1 MGLDRDA
8 THGTARDATG
18 DAATGDSTGGAVGDT
33 VRRLRDGM
41 GRGVLS
47 FPLTSFHDDGS
58 LDPDGFRA
66 HVAAQI
72 ATAPGALFPACGT
85 GEFFSLDEDEY
96 RQTVTIAVEEA
107 AGRLPVVAGVGYG
120 WAQAA
125 RFARIAEQAGADALL
140 VLPHYL
146 VAAPQ
151 DGLVAQ
157 LEQIAARTRLPLIAY
172 QRGQV
177 AFSAASLRH
186 IVRIPNVIGLKDGH
200 SDLDRLQRL
209 TLAAPEDFLFFN
221 GAATAEI
228 QARAYATVGV
238 PAYSSAVHAFAPEI
252 ANAFFAALHDG
263 DGTDGRDGGGRR
275 GDEGDKTVQRLLRD
289 FYVPFV
295 ELRDRVP
302 GYAVSLVK
310 AAARLRGRPVGPV
323 RAPLTEPSPADLAD
337 LATLLTTGLDLVG
350 AAL

>member
-1 MGLDRDA
+1 MTRVSLDTD
-8 THGTARDATG
+8 TA
-18 DAATGDSTGGAVGDT
+18 
-33 VRRLRDGM
+33 RRLRDGM
-41 GRGVLS
+41 AQAVLS
-47 FPLTSFHDDGS
+47 FPLTSFHEDGS

-66 HVAAQI
+66 YVADRL
-72 ATAPGALFPACGT
+72 ATAPGAVFPACGT

-96 RQTVTIAVEEA
+96 RQVVSIAVEEA
-107 AGRLPVVAGVGYG
+107 GGRVPVVAGTGYG
-120 WAQAA
+120 WAQAV
-125 RFARIAEQAGADALL
+125 RFARIAEEAGADALL

-146 VAAPQ
+146 IAAPQ

-177 AFSAASLRH
+177 AFTVESFRRVA
-186 IVRIPNVIGLKDGH
+186 RIPGVIGLKDGH

-221 GAATAEI
+221 GALTAEI
-228 QARAYATVGV
+228 QARAYAAVGV

-252 ANAFFAALHDG
+252 ANTFFAALADG
-263 DGTDGRDGGGRR
+263 DHGTV
-275 GDEGDKTVQRLLRD
+275 DKLLRD

-323 RAPLTEPSPADLAD
+323 RAPLTDPSAADLAD
-337 LATLLTTGLDLVG
+337 LRTLLTAGLDLVG

>member
-1 MGLDRDA
+1 MTRVSLD
-8 THGTARDATG
+8 T
-18 DAATGDSTGGAVGDT
+18 DT
-33 VRRLRDGM
+33 DTIRRLRDGM
-41 GRGVLS
+41 ARGVLS

-58 LDPDGFRA
+58 LDPDGCRA
-66 HVAAQI
+66 HVAAQL
-72 ATAPGALFPACGT
+72 ATAPGAVFPACGT

-96 RQTVTIAVEEA
+96 RVVVTAAVEEA
-107 AGRLPVVAGVGYG
+107 GGRVPVVAGVGYG

-125 RFARIAEQAGADALL
+125 RFARIAEEAGADALL

-157 LEQIAARTRLPLIAY
+157 LEQLAARTRLPLIAY

-177 AFSAASLRH
+177 TFTADSLRR
-186 IVRIPNVIGLKDGH
+186 IARIPGVIGLKDGH

-209 TLAAPEDFLFFN
+209 TLAAPEGFLFFN

-252 ANAFFAALHDG
+252 ANAFFAALRDG
-263 DGTDGRDGGGRR
+263 DHGFA
-275 GDEGDKTVQRLLRD
+275 DKLLRD
-289 FYVPFV
+289 FYVPLV

-323 RAPLTEPSPADLAD
+323 RAPLTDPSPGDLAE
-337 LATLLTTGLDLVG
+337 LRALLGTGLDLVG

>member
-1 MGLDRDA
+1 MSLD
-8 THGTARDATG
+8 T
-18 DAATGDSTGGAVGDT
+18 DT
-33 VRRLRDGM
+33 DTIRRLRDGM
-41 GRGVLS
+41 ARGVLS
-47 FPLTSFHDDGS
+47 FPLTSFHEDGS
-58 LDPDGFRA
+58 LDPDGCRA
-66 HVAAQI
+66 HLAAQL
-72 ATAPGALFPACGT
+72 ATEPGALFPACGT

-96 RQTVTIAVEEA
+96 RVVVTAAVEEA
-107 AGRLPVVAGVGYG
+107 GGRVPVVAGVGYG

-125 RFARIAEQAGADALL
+125 RFARIAEEAGADALL

-157 LEQIAARTRLPLIAY
+157 LEQLASRTRLPLIAY

-177 AFSAASLRH
+177 TFTADSLRR
-186 IVRIPNVIGLKDGH
+186 IARIPGVIGLKDGH

-209 TLAAPEDFLFFN
+209 TLAAPEGFLFFN

-252 ANAFFAALHDG
+252 ANAFFAALRDG
-263 DGTDGRDGGGRR
+263 DRSLTD
-275 GDEGDKTVQRLLRD
+275 KLLRD
-289 FYVPFV
+289 FYVPLV

-323 RAPLTEPSPADLAD
+323 RAPLTDPSPGDLAE
-337 LATLLTTGLDLVG
+337 LRALLGTGLDLVG
-350 AAL
+350 ATP

>member
-1 MGLDRDA
+1 MLRVNGVTD
-8 THGTARDATG
+8 
-18 DAATGDSTGGAVGDT
+18 
-33 VRRLRDGM
+33 RLRTGM
-41 GRGVLS
+41 ANGVLS
-47 FPLTSFHDDGS
+47 FPLTSFHADGS

-66 HVAAQI
+66 HAAAQI
-72 ATAPGALFPACGT
+72 ATAPGAVFPACGT

-96 RQTVTIAVEEA
+96 RQVLTIAVQEA
-107 AGRLPVVAGVGYG
+107 AGRVPVVAGVGYG
-120 WAQAA
+120 WAQAV
-125 RFARIAEQAGADALL
+125 RFARIAEEAGADALL

-157 LEQIAARTRLPLIAY
+157 LEHIAARTRLPLIAY

-177 AFSAASLRH
+177 AFGADAFR
-186 IVRIPNVIGLKDGH
+186 RITAIPGVIGLKDGH

-209 TLAAPEDFLFFN
+209 TLAAPEGFLFFN

-252 ANAFFAALHDG
+252 ANAFFAALRDG
-263 DGTDGRDGGGRR
+263 DHGTA
-275 GDEGDKTVQRLLRD
+275 DKLLRD
-289 FYVPFV
+289 FYVPLV

-323 RAPLTEPSPADLAD
+323 RAPLTDPSAADLAD
-337 LATLLTTGLDLVG
+337 LKTLLTAGLDLVG
-350 AAL
+350 ATL

>member
-1 MGLDRDA
+1 MA
-8 THGTARDATG
+8 EK
-18 DAATGDSTGGAVGDT
+18 
-33 VRRLRDGM
+33 
-41 GRGVLS
+41 VLS
-47 FPLTSFHDDGS
+47 FPLTSFRADGS
-58 LDPDGFRA
+58 LDPDGYRA
-66 HVAAQI
+66 YVAERLA
-72 ATAPGALFPACGT
+72 AEPGALFPACGT

-96 RQTVTIAVEEA
+96 RQVVTIAVEET
-107 AGRLPVVAGVGYG
+107 AGRVPVVAGTGYG
-120 WAQAA
+120 WAQAL
-125 RFARIAEQAGADALL
+125 RFARIAEDAGADALL
-140 VLPHYL
+140 VMPHYL
-146 VAAPQ
+146 TAAPQ

-157 LEQIAARTRLPLIAY
+157 LERIAAGTRLPLVAY

-177 AFSAASLRH
+177 SYTAASLRR
-186 IVRIPNVIGLKDGH
+186 IARIPGVIGLKDGH

-209 TLAAPEDFLFFN
+209 VLAAPEDFLFFN

-228 QARAYATVGV
+228 QARAYAAVGV

-252 ANAFFAALHDG
+252 ANAFFTALQAG
-263 DGTDGRDGGGRR
+263 DTGTAG
-275 GDEGDKTVQRLLRD
+275 KLLRD

-323 RAPLTEPSPADLAD
+323 RAPLADPSAADLAD
-337 LATLLTTGLDLVG
+337 LKTLLTTGLDLVG

>member
-1 MGLDRDA
+1 MTEASLDTD
-8 THGTARDATG
+8 TA
-18 DAATGDSTGGAVGDT
+18 
-33 VRRLRDGM
+33 RRLREGM
-41 GRGVLS
+41 ASGVLS
-47 FPLTSFHDDGS
+47 FPLTSFREDGA

-66 HVAAQI
+66 HLADRLAA
-72 ATAPGALFPACGT
+72 APGAVFPACGT

-96 RQTVTIAVEEA
+96 RQVVRITVQET
-107 AGRLPVVAGVGYG
+107 AGRVPVVAGTGYG
-120 WAQAA
+120 WAQAL
-125 RFARIAEQAGADALL
+125 RFARIAEEEGADALL

-157 LEQIAARTRLPLIAY
+157 LERIAAGTRLPLIAY
-172 QRGQV
+172 QRSQV
-177 AFSAASLRH
+177 ALTAASLKR
-186 IVRIPNVIGLKDGH
+186 VAALPTVIGLKDGH

-209 TLAAPEDFLFFN
+209 TRAAPADFLFFN

-252 ANAFFAALHDG
+252 ANAFFAALNDG
-263 DGTDGRDGGGRR
+263 DRGTLD
-275 GDEGDKTVQRLLRD
+275 TLLRD
-289 FYVPFV
+289 FYVPLV

-302 GYAVSLVK
+302 GYGVSLVK
-310 AAARLRGRPVGPV
+310 AAARLRGAPVGPV
-323 RAPLTEPSPADLAD
+323 RAPLTDPSAADLAD
-337 LATLLTTGLDLVG
+337 LKTLLATGLDLVG

>member
-1 MGLDRDA
+1 MASVNGE
-8 THGTARDATG
+8 TENGETET
-18 DAATGDSTGGAVGDT
+18 V

-41 GRGVLS
+41 VAGVLS

-58 LDPDGFRA
+58 LDPDGFRT
-66 HVAAQI
+66 HVAARI
-72 ATAPGALFPACGT
+72 ATAPGAVFPACGT
-85 GEFFSLDEDEY
+85 GEFFSLDEEEY
-96 RQTVTIAVEEA
+96 RTVVTIAVEEA
-107 AGRLPVVAGVGYG
+107 AGRVPVVAGVGYG

-125 RFARIAEQAGADALL
+125 RFARIAEEAGADALL

-157 LEQIAARTRLPLIAY
+157 LEQLAARTRLPLIAY

-177 AFSAASLRH
+177 AFTASSLKRIAA
-186 IVRIPNVIGLKDGH
+186 IPGVIGLKDGH

-209 TLAAPEDFLFFN
+209 TLAAPEGFLFFN
-221 GAATAEI
+221 GASTAEI

-252 ANAFFAALHDG
+252 ANAFFAALQDG
-263 DGTDGRDGGGRR
+263 DNGH
-275 GDEGDKTVQRLLRD
+275 GDDKTIERLLRD
-289 FYVPFV
+289 FYVPLV

-310 AAARLRGRPVGPV
+310 AAARLRGQPVGPV
-323 RAPLTEPSPADLAD
+323 RAPLTDPSAADLAE
-337 LATLLTTGLDLVG
+337 LTTLLTTGLDLVG

>member
-1 MGLDRDA
+1 M
-8 THGTARDATG
+8 
-18 DAATGDSTGGAVGDT
+18 AA
-33 VRRLRDGM
+33 
-41 GRGVLS
+41 GVLS
-47 FPLTSFHDDGS
+47 FPLTSFREDGT

-66 HVAAQI
+66 HVAAQL
-72 ATAPGALFPACGT
+72 AAAPGALFPACGT

-96 RQTVTIAVEEA
+96 RTVVTVAVEEA
-107 AGRLPVVAGVGYG
+107 AGRVPVVAGVGYG
-120 WAQAA
+120 WAQAV
-125 RFARIAEQAGADALL
+125 RFARIAEEAGADALL

-151 DGLVAQ
+151 DGLVRQ
-157 LEQIAARTRLPLIAY
+157 LEEIAARTSLPLIAY

-177 AFSAASLRH
+177 AFTAASLRR
-186 IVRIPNVIGLKDGH
+186 VAEIPGVIGLKDGH

-209 TLAAPEDFLFFN
+209 TLAAPEGFLFFN

-252 ANAFFAALHDG
+252 ANSFFTALRDG
-263 DGTDGRDGGGRR
+263 DG
-275 GDEGDKTVQRLLRD
+275 KTVERLLRE
-289 FYVPFV
+289 FYVPLV

-310 AAARLRGRPVGPV
+310 AAARLRGRQVGRV
-323 RAPLTEPSPADLAD
+323 RAPLTDPSDRDLTD
-337 LATLLTTGLDLVG
+337 LGNLLTTGLDLVG

>member
-1 MGLDRDA
+1 MALDPD
-8 THGTARDATG
+8 TA
-18 DAATGDSTGGAVGDT
+18 
-33 VRRLRDGM
+33 RRLRDGM
-41 GRGVLS
+41 ARGVLS
-47 FPLTSFHDDGS
+47 FPLTSFHDDGT

-72 ATAPGALFPACGT
+72 ATGPGALFPACGT

-96 RQTVTIAVEEA
+96 RQVVTIAVEEA
-107 AGRLPVVAGVGYG
+107 GGLLPVVAGIGYG
-120 WAQAA
+120 WAQAV
-125 RFARIAEQAGADALL
+125 RFARIAEEAGADALL

-177 AFSAASLRH
+177 AFGMDAFKRVAE
-186 IVRIPNVIGLKDGH
+186 IPGVIGLKDGH

-209 TLAAPEDFLFFN
+209 TLAAPEGFLFFN
-221 GAATAEI
+221 GASTAEI

-252 ANAFFAALHDG
+252 ANAFFTALRDGAEG
-263 DGTDGRDGGGRR
+263 DGTVG
-275 GDEGDKTVQRLLRD
+275 KLLRD
-289 FYVPFV
+289 FYVPLV

-323 RAPLTEPSPADLAD
+323 RAPLTDPSAADLAD
-337 LATLLTTGLDLVG
+337 LERLLASGLDLVG
-350 AAL
+350 ADL

>member
-1 MGLDRDA
+1 MA
-8 THGTARDATG
+8 
-18 DAATGDSTGGAVGDT
+18 
-33 VRRLRDGM
+33 
-41 GRGVLS
+41 RGVLS
-47 FPLTSFHDDGS
+47 FPLTAFHDDGT
-58 LDPDGFRA
+58 LDPDGSRA
-66 HVAAQI
+66 HVAGRLA
-72 ATAPGALFPACGT
+72 AGPGAVFPACGT
-85 GEFFSLDEDEY
+85 GEFFSLDEEEY
-96 RQTVTIAVEEA
+96 RQVVTIAVEEA
-107 AGRLPVVAGVGYG
+107 AGRVPVVAGTGYG

-125 RFARIAEQAGADALL
+125 RFARIAEEAGADALL

-151 DGLVAQ
+151 EGLATQ
-157 LEQIAARTRLPLIAY
+157 LERLADRTRLPIVAY

-177 AFSAASLRH
+177 AYTVASLRR
-186 IVRIPNVIGLKDGH
+186 IARIPNVIGLKDGH

-252 ANAFFAALHDG
+252 ADAFFTALRDG
-263 DGTDGRDGGGRR
+263 DHAATG
-275 GDEGDKTVQRLLRD
+275 KLLRD
-289 FYVPFV
+289 FYVPLV

-310 AAARLRGRPVGPV
+310 AAARLRGERVGPV
-323 RAPLTEPSPADLAD
+323 RAPLTDPSPADLAE
-337 LATLLTTGLDLVG
+337 LRALLTAGLDLVG

>member
-1 MGLDRDA
+1 MSPDR
-8 THGTARDATG
+8 
-18 DAATGDSTGGAVGDT
+18 DT

-41 GRGVLS
+41 AQGVLS

-72 ATAPGALFPACGT
+72 ATAPGAVFPACGT

-96 RQTVTIAVEEA
+96 RQVVTIAVEEA
-107 AGRLPVVAGVGYG
+107 DGRLPVVAGVGYG

-125 RFARIAEQAGADALL
+125 RFARIAQEAGADALL

-157 LEQIAARTRLPLIAY
+157 LEQLAARTRLPLIAY

-177 AFSAASLRH
+177 TFTAASLRR
-186 IVRIPNVIGLKDGH
+186 VAAIPTVIGLKDGH

-209 TLAAPEDFLFFN
+209 TLAAPDGFLFFN

-252 ANAFFAALHDG
+252 ANAFFTAL
-263 DGTDGRDGGGRR
+263 RDS
-275 GDEGDKTVQRLLRD
+275 DDKTVDRLLRD
-289 FYVPFV
+289 FYVPLV

-323 RAPLTEPSPADLAD
+323 RAPLTDPSPADLAA
-337 LATLLTTGLDLVG
+337 LGTLLTTGLDLVG

>member
-1 MGLDRDA
+1 MTLDPD
-8 THGTARDATG
+8 TA
-18 DAATGDSTGGAVGDT
+18 
-33 VRRLRDGM
+33 RRLRDGM
-41 GRGVLS
+41 ARGVLS
-47 FPLTSFHDDGS
+47 FPLTSFHDDGT
-58 LDPDGFRA
+58 LDPGGFRA

-72 ATAPGALFPACGT
+72 ATGPGALFPACGT

-96 RQTVTIAVEEA
+96 RQVVTIAVEEA
-107 AGRLPVVAGVGYG
+107 GGRLPVVAGTGYG
-120 WAQAA
+120 WAQAV
-125 RFARIAEQAGADALL
+125 RFARIAEEAGADALL

-177 AFSAASLRH
+177 AFGVDAFRRVAE
-186 IVRIPNVIGLKDGH
+186 IPGVIGLKDGH

-209 TLAAPEDFLFFN
+209 TLAAPEGFLFFN
-221 GAATAEI
+221 GASTAEI

-252 ANAFFAALHDG
+252 ANAFFTAL
-263 DGTDGRDGGGRR
+263 RD
-275 GDEGDKTVQRLLRD
+275 GDEGDGTVGKLLRD
-289 FYVPFV
+289 FYVPLV

-323 RAPLTEPSPADLAD
+323 RAPLTDPSAADLAD
-337 LATLLTTGLDLVG
+337 LERLLASGLDLVG
-350 AAL
+350 ADL

>member
-1 MGLDRDA
+1 MASVNGE
-8 THGTARDATG
+8 TENGETET
-18 DAATGDSTGGAVGDT
+18 V

-41 GRGVLS
+41 VAGVLS

-58 LDPDGFRA
+58 LDPDGFRT
-66 HVAAQI
+66 HVAARI
-72 ATAPGALFPACGT
+72 ATAPGAVFPACGT

-96 RQTVTIAVEEA
+96 RTVVTIAVEEA
-107 AGRLPVVAGVGYG
+107 AGRVPVVAGVGYG

-125 RFARIAEQAGADALL
+125 RFARIAEEAGADALL

-157 LEQIAARTRLPLIAY
+157 LEQLAARTRLPLIAY

-177 AFSAASLRH
+177 TFTASSLK
-186 IVRIPNVIGLKDGH
+186 RIADIPGVIGLKDGH

-209 TLAAPEDFLFFN
+209 TLAAPEGFLFFN
-221 GAATAEI
+221 GASTAEI

-252 ANAFFAALHDG
+252 ANAFFAALRDG
-263 DGTDGRDGGGRR
+263 D
-275 GDEGDKTVQRLLRD
+275 DKTVEKLLRE

-323 RAPLTEPSPADLAD
+323 RAPLTDPTAADLAD
-337 LATLLTTGLDLVG
+337 LTALLTTGLDLAG

>member
-1 MGLDRDA
+1 MTPDPD
-8 THGTARDATG
+8 TA
-18 DAATGDSTGGAVGDT
+18 
-33 VRRLRDGM
+33 RRLRDGM
-41 GRGVLS
+41 ARGVLS
-47 FPLTSFHDDGS
+47 FPLTSFHDDGT
-58 LDPDGFRA
+58 LDPDGLRT
-66 HVAAQI
+66 HLAAQI
-72 ATAPGALFPACGT
+72 ATGPGAVFPACGT

-96 RQTVTIAVEEA
+96 RQVVTIAVEEA
-107 AGRLPVVAGVGYG
+107 GGRVPVVAGIGYG
-120 WAQAA
+120 WAQAV
-125 RFARIAEQAGADALL
+125 RFARIAEEAGADALL

-177 AFSAASLRH
+177 AFGASAFR
-186 IVRIPNVIGLKDGH
+186 RITEIPGVIGLKDGH

-209 TLAAPEDFLFFN
+209 TLAAPEGFLFFN
-221 GAATAEI
+221 GASTAEI

-252 ANAFFAALHDG
+252 ADAFFSAL
-263 DGTDGRDGGGRR
+263 RA
-275 GDEGDKTVQRLLRD
+275 GDEGDGTVEKLLRD
-289 FYVPFV
+289 FYVPLV

-323 RAPLTEPSPADLAD
+323 RAPLTDPSAADLAD
-337 LATLLTTGLDLVG
+337 LRQLLATGLDLVG
-350 AAL
+350 AEL

>member
-1 MGLDRDA
+1 MARVSPE
-8 THGTARDATG
+8 TNTAGPSD
-18 DAATGDSTGGAVGDT
+18 V

-41 GRGVLS
+41 AHGVLS
-47 FPLTSFHDDGS
+47 FPLTAFHDDGS
-58 LDPDGFRA
+58 LDPDGCRA
-66 HVAAQI
+66 YLAAQL

-96 RQTVTIAVEEA
+96 RRVVSIAVEEA
-107 AGRLPVVAGVGYG
+107 AGRVPVVAGTGYG

-125 RFARIAEQAGADALL
+125 RFARIAEEAGADALL

-151 DGLVAQ
+151 DGLAAQ
-157 LEQIAARTRLPLIAY
+157 LEQLAARTRLPLIAY

-177 AFSAASLRH
+177 AYGLETFRRIA
-186 IVRIPNVIGLKDGH
+186 RIPSVIGLKDGRC
-200 SDLDRLQRL
+200 DLDALQRL
-209 TLAAPEDFLFFN
+209 TLAAPEGFLFFN
-221 GAATAEI
+221 GAPTAEM

-238 PAYSSAVHAFAPEI
+238 AAYSSAVHAFAPEI
-252 ANAFFAALHDG
+252 ANAFFAALRSG
-263 DGTDGRDGGGRR
+263 DAGSA
-275 GDEGDKTVQRLLRD
+275 DKLLRD

-295 ELRDRVP
+295 ELRDRVS
-302 GYAVSLVK
+302 GYSVSLVK

-337 LATLLTTGLDLVG
+337 LRELLSAGLDIVG

>member
-1 MGLDRDA
+1 MGKVGLD
-8 THGTARDATG
+8 T
-18 DAATGDSTGGAVGDT
+18 DT
-33 VRRLRDGM
+33 VRRLREGM
-41 GRGVLS
+41 AAGVLS
-47 FPLTSFHDDGS
+47 FPLTSFHEDGS

-66 HVAAQI
+66 HVASRLA
-72 ATAPGALFPACGT
+72 AGPGALFPACGT

-96 RQTVTIAVEEA
+96 RTVVRIAVEEA
-107 AGRLPVVAGVGYG
+107 AGRVPVVAGTGYG
-120 WAQAA
+120 WAQAV
-125 RFARIAEQAGADALL
+125 RFARIAEEEGADALL

-157 LEQIAARTRLPLIAY
+157 LERIAAGTRLPLIAY

-177 AFSAASLRH
+177 DYGVDAFRR
-186 IVRIPNVIGLKDGH
+186 ITRIPGVIGLKDGR

-209 TLAAPEDFLFFN
+209 TLTAPEGFLLFN

-252 ANAFFAALHDG
+252 ADAFFTALRDG
-263 DGTDGRDGGGRR
+263 DAGTV
-275 GDEGDKTVQRLLRD
+275 DKLLRA
-289 FYVPFV
+289 FYVPLV
-295 ELRDRVP
+295 ELRDRAP

-310 AAARLRGRPVGPV
+310 AAARLRGAPVGPV
-323 RAPLTEPSPADLAD
+323 RAPLTDPSAADLAD
-337 LATLLTTGLDLVG
+337 LKTLLATGLDLVG

>member
-1 MGLDRDA
+1 MSGDPAPRDVA
-8 THGTARDATG
+8 
-18 DAATGDSTGGAVGDT
+18 
-33 VRRLRDGM
+33 RRLREGM
-41 GRGVLS
+41 ARGVLS
-47 FPLTSFHDDGS
+47 FPLTAFQDDGA

-66 HVAAQI
+66 HVAGRLA
-72 ATAPGALFPACGT
+72 AGPGALFPACGT

-96 RQTVTIAVEEA
+96 RQVVTVAVEET
-107 AGRLPVVAGVGYG
+107 AGRVPVVAGTGYG

-125 RFARIAEQAGADALL
+125 RFARIAEEAGADALL

-146 VAAPQ
+146 TDAPQ
-151 DGLVAQ
+151 DGLAAQ
-157 LEQIAARTRLPLIAY
+157 LERLAARTRLPLIAY

-177 AFSAASLRH
+177 AYTADSLRR
-186 IVRIPNVIGLKDGH
+186 IARIPNVIGLKDGH

-209 TLAAPEDFLFFN
+209 TLAAPDGFLFFN

-252 ANAFFAALHDG
+252 AGAFFTALREADHG
-263 DGTDGRDGGGRR
+263 AV
-275 GDEGDKTVQRLLRD
+275 DKLLRA

-295 ELRDRVP
+295 ELRDRAP

-310 AAARLRGRPVGPV
+310 AAARLRGQPVGPV
-323 RAPLTEPSPADLAD
+323 RAPLADPSPADLAD
-337 LATLLTTGLDLVG
+337 LRALLTAGLDLVG
-350 AAL
+350 ASL

>member
-1 MGLDRDA
+1 MTVSAGP
-8 THGTARDATG
+8 
-18 DAATGDSTGGAVGDT
+18 GAVAQ
-33 VRRLRDGM
+33 RLRDGM
-41 GRGVLS
+41 AGGVLS
-47 FPLTSFHDDGS
+47 FPLTAFRDDGT
-58 LDPDGFRA
+58 LDPDGYRA
-66 HVAAQI
+66 YVAERLA
-72 ATAPGALFPACGT
+72 AAPGAVFPACGT

-96 RQTVTIAVEEA
+96 RQVVTITVEEA
-107 AGRLPVVAGVGYG
+107 AGRVPVVAGTGYG
-120 WAQAA
+120 WAQAV
-125 RFARIAEQAGADALL
+125 RFARIAEDAGADALL

-157 LEQIAARTRLPLIAY
+157 LEQIAARTPLPLIAY

-177 AFSAASLRH
+177 AFTADSLR
-186 IVRIPNVIGLKDGH
+186 RIAALPTVIGLKDGH

-221 GAATAEI
+221 GASTAEI

-252 ANAFFAALHDG
+252 AGAFFTALRDHDH
-263 DGTDGRDGGGRR
+263 GTV
-275 GDEGDKTVQRLLRD
+275 DKLLRD
-289 FYVPFV
+289 FYVSLV

-310 AAARLRGRPVGPV
+310 AAARIRGHRVGPV
-323 RAPLTEPSPADLAD
+323 RAPLTDPSPADLAA
-337 LATLLTTGLDLVG
+337 LTALLTTGLDLVG
-350 AAL
+350 ATL

>member
-1 MGLDRDA
+1 M
-8 THGTARDATG
+8 
-18 DAATGDSTGGAVGDT
+18 AVNADT
-33 VRRLRDGM
+33 ETVVRRLRDGM
-41 GRGVLS
+41 AGGVLS

-58 LDPDGFRA
+58 LDPAGFRT

-72 ATAPGALFPACGT
+72 ATAPGAVFPACGT

-96 RQTVTIAVEEA
+96 RTVVTLAVEEA
-107 AGRLPVVAGVGYG
+107 AGRVPVVAGVGYG

-125 RFARIAEQAGADALL
+125 RFARIAEEAGADALL

-157 LEQIAARTRLPLIAY
+157 LEQLAARTRLPLIAY

-177 AFSAASLRH
+177 AFTASSLR
-186 IVRIPNVIGLKDGH
+186 RIAAISGVIGLKDGH

-209 TLAAPEDFLFFN
+209 TLAAPEGFLFFN
-221 GAATAEI
+221 GASTAEI

-252 ANAFFAALHDG
+252 ANAFFAALQDG
-263 DGTDGRDGGGRR
+263 D
-275 GDEGDKTVQRLLRD
+275 DKTVERLLRD

-323 RAPLTEPSPADLAD
+323 RAPLTDPSAADLAD
-337 LATLLTTGLDLVG
+337 LTVLLATGLDLVG

>member
-1 MGLDRDA
+1 MA
-8 THGTARDATG
+8 
-18 DAATGDSTGGAVGDT
+18 
-33 VRRLRDGM
+33 
-41 GRGVLS
+41 RGVLS
-47 FPLTSFHDDGS
+47 FPLTSFHDDGT

-72 ATAPGALFPACGT
+72 ATGPGALFPACGT

-96 RQTVTIAVEEA
+96 RQVVTIAVEEA
-107 AGRLPVVAGVGYG
+107 GGLLPVVAGIGYG
-120 WAQAA
+120 WAQAV
-125 RFARIAEQAGADALL
+125 RFARIAEEAGADALL

-177 AFSAASLRH
+177 AFNVDAFRRVAE
-186 IVRIPNVIGLKDGH
+186 IPGVIGLKDGH

-209 TLAAPEDFLFFN
+209 TLAAPEGFLFFN
-221 GAATAEI
+221 GASTAEI

-252 ANAFFAALHDG
+252 ANAFFTAL
-263 DGTDGRDGGGRR
+263 RD
-275 GDEGDKTVQRLLRD
+275 GDEGDGTVGKLLRD
-289 FYVPFV
+289 FYVPLV

-323 RAPLTEPSPADLAD
+323 RAPLTDPSAADLAD
-337 LATLLTTGLDLVG
+337 LERLLASGLDLVG
-350 AAL
+350 ADL

>member
-1 MGLDRDA
+1 MA
-8 THGTARDATG
+8 H
-18 DAATGDSTGGAVGDT
+18 
-33 VRRLRDGM
+33 
-41 GRGVLS
+41 GVLS
-47 FPLTSFHDDGS
+47 FPLTAFHDDGS
-58 LDPDGFRA
+58 LDPDGLRA
-66 HVAAQI
+66 HVAARL
-72 ATAPGALFPACGT
+72 AAGPGALFPACGT
-85 GEFFSLDEDEY
+85 GEFFSLDEEEY
-96 RQTVTIAVEEA
+96 RQVVTIAVEEA
-107 AGRLPVVAGVGYG
+107 AGQVPVVAGTGYG

-125 RFARIAEQAGADALL
+125 RFARIAEEAGADALL

-151 DGLVAQ
+151 EGLAAQ
-157 LEQIAARTRLPLIAY
+157 LEQLAARTRLPIIAY

-177 AFSAASLRH
+177 AYGVAALRR
-186 IVRIPNVIGLKDGH
+186 IARIPNVIGLKDGH

-252 ANAFFAALHDG
+252 AGAFFTALQGG
-263 DGTDGRDGGGRR
+263 DHGTT
-275 GDEGDKTVQRLLRD
+275 EKLLRD

-295 ELRDRVP
+295 ELRDRAP

-310 AAARLRGRPVGPV
+310 AAARLRGERVGPV
-323 RAPLTEPSPADLAD
+323 RAPLTDPAPADLAD
-337 LATLLTTGLDLVG
+337 LKTLLTAGLDLVG
-350 AAL
+350 ASL